1 VEEVDNMSLF
11 GSINISSSGLTAER
25 LRMDI
30 ISKNIANANT
40 TRTANGTPY
49 RRQVVTFKAAET
61 GSFKSH
67 LSKHM
72 NKNENDNIGNGVEVT
87 GIKEDESSFKRIYDP
102 GHPDADKNGYVL
114 MPNVNIVTEMI
125 NMISATRAYEAN
137 VTALNSSKSMMM
149 KALEIGR

>member
-1 VEEVDNMSLF
+1 MSLF
-11 GSINISSSGLTAER
+11 GGINTSSSGLTAER

-49 RRQVVTFKAAET
+49 KRQVVTFKAAET
-61 GSFKSH
+61 DSFKSH
-67 LSKHM
+67 LSKYV
-72 NKNENDNIGNGVEVT
+72 NKNNDKHNIGNGVEVT
-87 GIKEDESSFKRIYDP
+87 SIKEDDSAFKRVYDP
-102 GHPDADKNGYVL
+102 GHPDADKKGYVL
-114 MPNVNIVTEMI
+114 MPNVNIVTEMV
-125 NMISATRAYEAN
+125 NMISATRSYEAN

>member
-1 VEEVDNMSLF
+1 MSLF

-49 RRQVVTFKAAET
+49 KRQVVTFKAAET
-61 GSFKSH
+61 ESFKSH

-72 NKNENDNIGNGVEVT
+72 NKDQKMGGGVEVSS
-87 GIKEDESSFKRIYDP
+87 IKEDDSSFKRVYDP

-114 MPNVNIVTEMI
+114 MPNVNMVTEMI